1 MKITQTFWKKKAL
14 LIFTVVV
21 PGVGVMA
28 VRGQSADSFDPNA
41 NGPIRAIGV
50 QRDGKVLIGGDF
62 TVLSPNGGAPVT
74 RNHIARLN
82 SDGTIDGTFDPNA
95 DGPVGV
101 IVLQADGG
109 ILVGS
114 GYENYGTSFTRIG
127 GRLRNNIA
135 RLDPRTGLADSFD
148 PNADGGV
155 SAITIDAGGRILV
168 GGGFTNIGGQSR
180 NHIARLHGNTGVADS
195 FDPNA
200 DGAVRA
206 ITFDA
211 DGRIL
216 TGGDFS
222 NIAGQERDHLA
233 RLNHNSGLADAFD
246 PRTQGNGETI
256 RTVVLLPDSTIL
268 SCGFYYRRSGMHRL
282 DPLTGLV
289 LPTPNVDAL
298 VTSVGLR
305 ASGEIL
311 VGGTFTVGWVYPP
324 RHYVAEFDGTTFA
337 IDSFDPGA
345 NGGVYAMVLQPGGD
359 VLIGGEFTTIG
370 GQARNY
376 IARLK
381 AEPNG
386 SFVIGDLDAVV
397 GHTVY
402 FWGSQWSSHN
412 HPSQGA
418 APSAFKGFANSISN
432 NPPNCDG
439 MWRNDLG
446 NNSGPPDSVPDFITV
461 IASSSITRSGPSSI
475 TGNNRKIVV
484 VRTDLG
490 YDSDLGHPGTGTVVS
505 VTCQ

>member
-1 MKITQTFWKKKAL
+1 MKIRQAFWIKKAL

-21 PGVGVMA
+21 LGVGVVA

-41 NGPIRAIGV
+41 NGPVRAIGV

-62 TVLSPNGGAPVT
+62 TALSPNGGAPIT
-74 RNHIARLN
+74 RNHIARVN
-82 SDGTIDGTFDPNA
+82 PDGTIDSAFDPNA

-114 GYENYGTSFTRIG
+114 GYEYYGTSFTRIG

-155 SAITIDAGGRILV
+155 SAITIDTGGKILV

-206 ITFDA
+206 ITIDA

-222 NIAGQERDHLA
+222 NIGGQERDHLA
-233 RLNHNSGLADAFD
+233 RLNHNSGLTDAFD
-246 PRTQGNGETI
+246 PQTFGLGETI

-282 DPLTGLV
+282 DPLTGLI

-370 GQARNY
+370 GLARNY

-412 HPSQGA
+412 HPSQGV
-418 APSAFKGFANSISN
+418 APSAFKGFANSIGGTT
-432 NPPNCDG
+432 PNCGDS
-439 MWRNDLG
+439 WSSDQG
-446 NNSGPPDSVPDFITV
+446 NSSGPPSNVPDFITV
-461 IASSSITRSGPSSI
+461 IASSSVMKSGSVI
-475 TGNNRKIVV
+475 TGNDRKIVV
-484 VRTDLG
+484 VRTDPG
-490 YDSDLGHPGTGTVVS
+490 YDGNPSHPGTGTVLS

>member
-1 MKITQTFWKKKAL
+1 MPLGSTILLPIWLDLLRRNLKPSRPALSPLGVSSTSPSFRTHLRWSSMKIKQTFWVKKAL
-14 LIFTVVV
+14 TILTVVV
-21 PGVGVMA
+21 LGVGVVT
-28 VRGQSADSFDPNA
+28 VRGQSADNFDPNA
-41 NGPIRAIGV
+41 NGPVRAIVV
-50 QRDGKVLIGGDF
+50 QPDRKVLIGGDF
-62 TVLSPNGGAPVT
+62 TALSPNGGASVT
-74 RNHIARLN
+74 RNHIARLK

-114 GYENYGTSFTRIG
+114 GYEYYGTSFTRIG

-155 SAITIDAGGRILV
+155 SAITIDAGGQILV
-168 GGGFTNIGGQSR
+168 GGGFTNSGGQLR
-180 NHIARLHGNTGVADS
+180 NHIARLHGNTGMADS

-200 DGAVRA
+200 DGAVRV
-206 ITFDA
+206 ITIDA
-211 DGRIL
+211 DNRIL

-222 NIAGQERDHLA
+222 NIGGQERDHVA

-246 PRTQGNGETI
+246 PRTFGLGETI

-268 SCGFYYRRSGMHRL
+268 SCGFYYRRTGMHRL
-282 DPLTGLV
+282 DPLTGLI
-289 LPTPNVDAL
+289 LPTPNVDAT

-311 VGGTFTVGWVYPP
+311 VGGTFSSAGGVYPP
-324 RHYVAEFDGTTFA
+324 RRYVAEFDGTTFA
-337 IDSFDPGA
+337 LDSFDPGA
-345 NGGVYAMVLQPGGD
+345 NGRVYAMVLQPGGD

-381 AEPNG
+381 TEPKG

-397 GHTVY
+397 
-402 FWGSQWSSHN
+402 
-412 HPSQGA
+412 
-418 APSAFKGFANSISN
+418 
-432 NPPNCDG
+432 D
-439 MWRNDLG
+439 
-446 NNSGPPDSVPDFITV
+446 
-461 IASSSITRSGPSSI
+461 
-475 TGNNRKIVV
+475 RK
-484 VRTDLG
+484 
-490 YDSDLGHPGTGTVVS
+490 S
-505 VTCQ
+505 